1 MAGLFSR
8 LKQRNKAEHPYC
20 AAVVAAAGAARRME
34 GIDKIL
40 ADLGG
45 VPILARTLLALERC
59 EKIDEII
66 IVTRS
71 DLCVPVGKLCRTFAI
86 DKAKAVVQGG
96 NSRAESVRLGLRA
109 ISKQAELAAIHDGAL
124 YLGGC
129 ICLHSGG
136 GRSDRRLF
144 CGGANGKTGCAGG
157 R

>member
-96 NSRAESVRLGLRA
+96 TPGQSRCGWGCGLFQSRRNWLRFTTGHVLLSRQPCWIEFCPPLRRRGRLPRP
-109 ISKQAELAAIHDGAL
+109 
-124 YLGGC
+124 
-129 ICLHSGG
+129 
-136 GRSDRRLF
+136 F
-144 CGGANGKTGCAGG
+144 W
-157 R
+157 